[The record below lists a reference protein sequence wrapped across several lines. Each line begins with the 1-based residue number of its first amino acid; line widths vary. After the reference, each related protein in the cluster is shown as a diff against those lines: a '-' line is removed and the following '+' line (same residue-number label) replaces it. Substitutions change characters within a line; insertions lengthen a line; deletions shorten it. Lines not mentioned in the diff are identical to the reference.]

1 MQCIMSIRHNILICC
16 GFLFFGLLAAL
27 TSMAT
32 LRLLPAFEFPVAPE
46 NMARLAA
53 GLKFGLVTLLTFS
66 LALFVGFEAL
76 IDSAGLAGMS
86 AAVLSQPNAGAVFAK
101 SYARLFGTISGGIA
115 CVALF
120 WVFPQAPWLF
130 AAGLALWMGTCAYWG
145 GKLKYFASY
154 ASILSGYTAAI
165 VAMDT
170 HNPQVAMITA
180 GNRISVI
187 VIGILAVAFVFG
199 LIHVRKGFKVYLPPL
214 LEMND
219 RIIAQAHEAVNHP
232 ETYDHV
238 ATMRKWAGDIEAMH
252 QSLEYAGAEDP
263 EVELHARS
271 VRCGLN
277 ELFADIADFNIRL
290 KELGLLLKESPERA
304 FTDEI
309 NQGLLDAF
317 NARLQET
324 DAQAD
329 ARMVALRQKVLDYF
343 AAQAEPNLPD
353 RTRLL
358 AEIHA
363 ARKLIDTMN
372 RIRRGRQ
379 TFDEEDIRPLG
390 QATTMRQNLYNGFV
404 VAMTFMVAW
413 GVFIVDQWQ
422 PSGLLFV
429 VMVSTLMLVVVVTED
444 PATIIKVAFMGS
456 IGCVLPALICSQ
468 VLMPLGSGFPWL
480 VLSFAVLIIPCS
492 ILKSFPSTAGMG
504 NMFMLFGM
512 MLSLP
517 NNQMQ
522 YNLQLFL
529 NNTQAMVAA
538 SMVCIASV
546 LIFYPI
552 RNRGKARRVER
563 QATFELR
570 HLKRHLRSDR
580 FAEWEDRQ
588 QERVGMIDRIG
599 SLKGTVIAQ
608 ESIQALLIMMRIARC
623 YRRQFNDLAR
633 VPVSASIK
641 RLLGQAEWFWGRQFE
656 STAHFRMVALRLVDA
671 LTAEA
676 QAQPA
681 NALELLAAAQ
691 EWRMIATNNETLAA
705 LPC

>member
-1 MQCIMSIRHNILICC
+1 
-16 GFLFFGLLAAL
+16 
-27 TSMAT
+27 MAT
-32 LRLLPAFEFPVAPE
+32 LRWLPPLEFPISPE
-46 NMARLAA
+46 NMARVWA
-53 GLKFGLVTLLTFS
+53 GLKFGLLTLTTFS
-66 LALFVGFEAL
+66 LAMFVGFEAL

-101 SYARLFGTISGGIA
+101 SYARLFGTISGGVA

-120 WVFPQAPWLF
+120 WIFPQAPWLF
-130 AAGLALWMGTCAYWG
+130 AAGLALWMGICAYWG

-154 ASILSGYTAAI
+154 ASILGGYTAAI

-170 HNPQVAMITA
+170 NNPQVAMITA
-180 GNRISVI
+180 GNRVSVI

-214 LEMND
+214 REMND

-238 ATMRKWAGDIEAMH
+238 ATMRQWATDIEAMH

-263 EVELHARS
+263 EVALHARS
-271 VRCGLN
+271 IRCGLN

-290 KELGLLLKESPERA
+290 KELGLLLKDSPEHA
-304 FTDEI
+304 FADEI

-324 DAQAD
+324 DAQSD
-329 ARMVALRQKVLDYF
+329 ERMSALRQRVLDYF
-343 AAQAEPNLPD
+343 AAQSAPNLLD

-358 AEIHA
+358 AEVHA
-363 ARKLIDTMN
+363 ACKLIDTMN

-390 QATTMRQNLYNGFV
+390 RATTMQQNLYNGFV
-404 VAMTFMVAW
+404 VAMTFLVAW
-413 GVFIVDQWQ
+413 GIFIVDQWQ

-444 PATIIKVAFMGS
+444 PATIIGAAFMGS
-456 IGCVLPALICSQ
+456 LGCVLPALICAQ

-480 VLSFAVLIIPCS
+480 VLSFGVLIIPCS
-492 ILKSFPSTAGMG
+492 VLKSFPSTAGMG
-504 NMFMLFGM
+504 NMFMMFGM
-512 MLSLP
+512 MLALP
-517 NNQMQ
+517 DNQMN

-529 NNTQAMVAA
+529 NNMQALVAA

-552 RNRGKARRVER
+552 RNRGKAQRIE
-563 QATFELR
+563 QHAIFELR
-570 HLKRHLRSDR
+570 RLKHFLRADR
-580 FAEWEDRQ
+580 FCEWEDRQ

-599 SLKGTVIAQ
+599 TLKGTVIAR
-608 ESIQALLIMMRIARC
+608 ESIQTLLIMMRIARC
-623 YRRQFNDLAR
+623 YRRQHNDLEH
-633 VPVSASIK
+633 VPLSTAVR
-641 RLLGQAEWFWGRQFE
+641 RLLGQVEWFWGRQFK
-656 STAHFRMVALRLVDA
+656 SADRFRAVVLRLVDA
-671 LTAEA
+671 LAAEA
-676 QAQPA
+676 REQPA

-691 EWRMIATNNETLAA
+691 EWRMIATNNEILAA